1 MTTLKNQKGID
12 IMANTKMT
20 KVQALS
26 AIAEIVKDN
35 AELSAFVAHEID
47 LLNKKSAKSA
57 EKSAEKAQAY
67 GAVRT
72 AVREILADAE
82 NGMTVTEIL
91 KAYGDDDMT
100 NQKMTYALKADIADG
115 TLTKTT
121 VKGKTY
127 YKLAV

>member
-12 IMANTKMT
+12 IMATYKT

-26 AIAEIVKDN
+26 EIAEIVKDN
-35 AELSAFVAHEID
+35 AELSEFVAHEID
-47 LLNKKSAKSA
+47 LLNKKKAKSA

-67 GAVRT
+67 AAVRT

-91 KAYGDDDMT
+91 KEYGDADMT

-127 YKLAV
+127 YKVAV